1 MFVGLFYHQERLINI
16 GPEEFV
22 QTFIPRDDADLR
34 VRIISS
40 IYDVFF
46 CRKKKNKTG
55 KNGIE
60 TRVSGGLAP
69 FYFLFLTI
77 FVMLR

>member
-1 MFVGLFYHQERLINI
+1 MVVRFFYHQERLVNI

-40 IYDVFF
+40 IYDFF
-46 CRKKKNKTG
+46 FIEKKLEKIALKL
-55 KNGIE
+55 E
-60 TRVSGGLAP
+60 
-69 FYFLFLTI
+69 
-77 FVMLR
+77 

>member
-1 MFVGLFYHQERLINI
+1 MVVGLFYHQERLVNI

-40 IYDVFF
+40 IYVFF
-46 CRKKKNKTG
+46 LLKKTKNKT
-55 KNGIE
+55 KLE
-60 TRVSGGLAP
+60 KMVLK
-69 FYFLFLTI
+69 LE
-77 FVMLR
+77 

>member
-1 MFVGLFYHQERLINI
+1 MVVGLFYHQERLVNI

-34 VRIISS
+34 VRILSS
-40 IYDVFF
+40 IYVFF
-46 CRKKKNKTG
+46 FVEKKKKTG

-77 FVMLR
+77 FVILR